1 MRTTGLQGGSCAR
14 HTFFSVAVGGQGGVH
29 GQHILAEVAVNIT
42 IEEGGEGKRVRE
54 VYRTQG
60 AVDKKGQRV
69 REARR
74 SMTHI
79 LFSGRGRPRR
89 RARPTH
95 PGRGNT
101 SWPRWR

>member
-29 GQHILAEVAVNIT
+29 GQHILAKVAVNIT

-60 AVDKKGQRV
+60 AGLTM
-69 REARR
+69 ACSPPASLLR
-74 SMTHI
+74 ST
-79 LFSGRGRPRR
+79 G
-89 RARPTH
+89 
-95 PGRGNT
+95 
-101 SWPRWR
+101 